1 MTIMWCMVPEIW
13 SKTDIIFCHFGPFF
27 TLLPSKKKNP
37 KKSKFW
43 KNEKKK
49 YMEISSFYT
58 VYQKSWL
65 YATLFLRY
73 NAWQMLFLLF
83 ILDIIILHMCTK
95 NYDHMMYGSWD
106 MVHNRWMDEQITK
119 WHLEMGAPPKKTKI
133 LQWFI

>member
-1 MTIMWCMVPEIW
+1 
-13 SKTDIIFCHFGPFF
+13 
-27 TLLPSKKKNP
+27 
-37 KKSKFW
+37 
-43 KNEKKK
+43 
-49 YMEISSFYT
+49 MEISSFYT